1 MYRGFVERPK
11 ASLSAVYIAPD
22 GTKVDLGV
30 LAGEGRDNP
39 ANLEKGKAARKAI
52 DKMTKKDQQKEVSH
66 GG

>member
-1 MYRGFVERPK
+1 MLHGFVRRPK

-22 GTKVDLGV
+22 GTRVDLGV

-39 ANLEKGKAARKAI
+39 ANLEKGKAARKRI
-52 DKMTKKDQQKEVSH
+52 DKLTEKQKEVSH